1 MKRFCY
7 LLSVTAVFFLIVG
20 CGKSKTDTKPKP
32 KPDVVQSMNIKQPG
46 DAQETN
52 SEEALPEE

>member
-32 KPDVVQSMNIKQPG
+32 DVVQSMNIKQPS
-46 DAQETN
+46 DAKEAN